1 VKAVILNDERRHEL
15 VERPDPVAAPG
26 EVLVRPHYCG
36 ICGSDLHAAEVDLY
50 RVGVVQGHEFSGEI
64 VAVGAGVDGW
74 QVGQRIV
81 ANPNGLVCGV
91 CRFCRSG
98 RYNLCAVATRQNP
111 LGVAKDG
118 GMAEL
123 VALPTPYLNALPDGM
138 STRDAAWIEPLA
150 VAVRAVCTSPL
161 RIGDTV
167 AVIGGGPV
175 GQLVMQV
182 LRRAGASH
190 VLLVEPSTFR
200 RDMGMRLAADEA
212 ITPQELAER
221 LASGEQREVD
231 LVMECSGHPSAVQS
245 GLEMVA
251 PGGTIR
257 LIGMSPSPPSFD
269 GPTAM
274 LKEVSIVGGFIYVQ
288 EFPVAIGMVARGE
301 LDVDALTTSVTPL
314 ANFAEAFEG
323 LRQPEQSMKV
333 LISTTTGT

>member
-1 VKAVILNDERRHEL
+1 MKAVILNDERRHEL
-15 VERPDPVAAPG
+15 VDRPDPAPGPG
-26 EVLVRPHYCG
+26 EVLVRPHFCG
-36 ICGSDLHAAEVDLY
+36 ICGSDLHAAEVDLF

-64 VAVGAGVDGW
+64 VALGEGVDGW

-81 ANPNGLVCGV
+81 ANPNGLVCGR

-98 RYNLCAVATRQNP
+98 RYNLCPVATQQNP

-123 VALPTPYLNALPDGM
+123 VALPTPYLNALPEGM
-138 STRDAAWIEPLA
+138 STRHAAWVEPLA
-150 VAVRAVCTSPL
+150 VAVRAVRTSPL
-161 RIGDTV
+161 RLGDSV

-175 GQLVMQV
+175 GQLVLQV

-190 VLLVEPSTFR
+190 VTLVEPSAFR
-200 RDMGMRLAADEA
+200 REMGMRLAADEA
-212 ITPQELAER
+212 ITPHELAER

-245 GLEMVA
+245 GLEMVT

-257 LIGMSPSPPSFD
+257 LIGMSPTPPSFD

-274 LKEVSIVGGFIYVQ
+274 LKEVSIVGGFIYVE
-288 EFPVAIGMVARGE
+288 EFPVAIAMVARGE
-301 LDVDALTTSVTPL
+301 LDVDAMTTSVTPL
-314 ANFAEAFEG
+314 ADFAEAFDT
-323 LRQPEQSMKV
+323 LRQPEHTMKV
-333 LISTTTGT
+333 LITTGAST